1 MFQTKFDWISL
12 ESVNAVGEQESEQK
26 LRESHVLSLKM
37 LPLLSADFRSGFRV
51 L

>member
-12 ESVNAVGEQESEQK
+12 ESINVVGEQQSEQK
-26 LRESHVLSLKM
+26 PTESQALSLKM
-37 LPLLSADFRSGFRV
+37 LPLLSADFGSGFRV